1 MDEYDDELREEDDVR
16 LALRRR
22 SERDDDVELD
32 EKYLDRR
39 LR

>member
-39 LR
+39 LW